1 MCCAISFSAKQ
12 HMLPAKNIKC
22 TDFFGGYNIQNIMHE
37 VAVKLAKPL
46 MYLQYIQC
54 QKIQISTPAQTCRGT
69 ALEIKL
75 SSPLWFA
82 WYSSYQVCSRLDP
95 SMCVSIGSL
104 WRQSGCHYWG
114 SVVTGRDLPLWKQT
128 MKKRR
133 CQEPA
138 DTDTVID
145 AVPLPLHITH
155 THAHSPYFEHSPHI
169 TKSIQNT
176 NKAQQTHKPM
186 NPLRFFNCPCWCITG
201 SHFSL
206 FYLHK
211 YQETHLQTHT

>member
-1 MCCAISFSAKQ
+1 MSPIPKPAKMRCAISFSAKQ

-54 QKIQISTPAQTCRGT
+54 LSKDPNKLSRGT

-82 WYSSYQVCSRLDP
+82 WYSSYPVCSRLDP

-104 WRQSGCHYWG
+104 
-114 SVVTGRDLPLWKQT
+114 
-128 MKKRR
+128 
-133 CQEPA
+133 
-138 DTDTVID
+138 
-145 AVPLPLHITH
+145 
-155 THAHSPYFEHSPHI
+155 
-169 TKSIQNT
+169 
-176 NKAQQTHKPM
+176 
-186 NPLRFFNCPCWCITG
+186 
-201 SHFSL
+201 
-206 FYLHK
+206 
-211 YQETHLQTHT
+211 